1 MSYCPCVLKV
11 RNLLTS
17 RNSPKRAYSSSKKM
31 KPTSEGPSFAGQ
43 IFMSK
48 VRAKFIEDVYTG
60 GVAGSES
67 SSLDEDT
74 VSRLM
79 DVLSDTDVPWM
90 KLAEKLGM
98 KTLTQLYVD
107 TKAPCQHLLQ
117 HYKVTPPAPHPL
129 IT

>member
-1 MSYCPCVLKV
+1 M
-11 RNLLTS
+11 
-17 RNSPKRAYSSSKKM
+17 
-31 KPTSEGPSFAGQ
+31 
-43 IFMSK
+43 
-48 VRAKFIEDVYTG
+48 
-60 GVAGSES
+60 
-67 SSLDEDT
+67 DEDT

-117 HYKVTPPAPHPL
+117 HYKVTPPPRPSDHMTCSSLTAVGVSSWQEVRSRF
-129 IT
+129 